1 MRWLAVLA
9 LVVAGPRVALA
20 LDRDPEPTHV
30 TARLTGTSI
39 EVTAQFQLEI
49 DGSTVM
55 GLPIT
60 IPESA
65 IITRAAAT
73 TEGKRHVLDL
83 VDPDEAQKELDVY
96 WDENSPKGNHRWT
109 VRIAAMDNLALVDV
123 VSPSETSNIVLE
135 LTLEIP
141 GCFFRDRR
149 YAVMPESWF
158 SRFAAQTDEPTDDV
172 EQACAGVTSIDQR
185 RWISFATPT
194 LARRPLG
201 EARVGA
207 FAGRLPLGHEDLA
220 RVEIDLATQLSRV
233 PADLHTAIVIDHSRS
248 LSGFEVESERAVVAS
263 YMQRVPAQSRVQ
275 VIAYAREAKPL
286 LAAWMPASSARAT
299 VDREIR
305 ALAPRNGSN
314 VDAAIAEAGRWLAR
328 AKGTRRLII
337 ISDSR
342 FARRIEE
349 MTPEELRALL
359 PDKTLVHVVI
369 ATASSPGLVPTDAS
383 EETLGLAALTEG
395 IAVTA
400 GVDENAKTPL
410 DATMLVRPIQLDRVK
425 IQGRGWQQLDLSNST
440 CPAEGDALAEG
451 EACTWWGKGTS
462 VASAITVEAFLW
474 GHKITRTL
482 VPDATASRHVA
493 RELSIGE
500 HFFDEDLRKRIDR
513 AAFAVNDAWS
523 LMASWGGAA
532 GLSEGG
538 GFGFGR
544 TGSGGSCCGSSTDT
558 IGFSTGARR
567 PPLDLEPQLAPIVER
582 CNVKTPLTI
591 YVETSLEEIVGVEIT
606 ANNETDAIRRCVE
619 EGVWNLALAIPNAP
633 WSASTTTHFNDT

>member
-9 LVVAGPRVALA
+9 LLVAGPRVALA
-20 LDRDPEPTHV
+20 LDSDPEPTHV

-39 EVTAQFQLEI
+39 EVTAQFQLDI

-60 IPESA
+60 IPDSA
-65 IITRAAAT
+65 IITRAVVT
-73 TEGKRHVLDL
+73 TEGKRHVLALADA
-83 VDPDEAQKELDVY
+83 DDAQKELDVY

-109 VRIAAMDNLALVDV
+109 VRLTGSQTLALVDV
-123 VSPSETSNIVLE
+123 VSPNATSNIVLE
-135 LTLEIP
+135 LTLEMA

-149 YAVMPESWF
+149 YALLPESWF
-158 SRFAAQTDEPTDDV
+158 SRFAAQTDEPPDDV
-172 EQACAGVTSIDQR
+172 EDACARSVSTDQHE
-185 RWISFATPT
+185 WISFAAPT
-194 LARRPLG
+194 LAHRPLG

-207 FAGRLPLGHEDLA
+207 FAGRLPLGHEDFA
-220 RVEIDLATQLSRV
+220 RVELDLASELTRV
-233 PADLHTAIVIDHSRS
+233 PPDLHTAIVIDHSRS

-263 YMQRVPAQSRVQ
+263 YMQRVPAQSRIQ
-275 VIAYAREAKPL
+275 VIAYARDVKPL

-328 AKGTRRLII
+328 IKGTRRLII

-342 FARRIEE
+342 FANRIEQ
-349 MTPEELRALL
+349 MAPEELRALL

-369 ATASSPGLVPTDAS
+369 ATASSPGLIPTDAS

-400 GVDENAKTPL
+400 GVDENAKTSL
-410 DATMLVRPIQLDRVK
+410 DATMLVRPINLDRVK
-425 IQGRGWQQLDLSNST
+425 IGGRGWAQLDLSNST
-440 CPAEGDALAEG
+440 CPAEGDALGEG
-451 EACTWWGKGTS
+451 HACTWWGKGTS

-482 VPDATASRHVA
+482 VPDATASRHIA
-493 RELSIGE
+493 RELSVGE
-500 HFFDEDLRKRIDR
+500 HFFEDDLRKRIDR
-513 AAFAVNDAWS
+513 AAFAVNDVWS
-523 LMASWGGAA
+523 LVASWGGPP

-544 TGSGGSCCGSSTDT
+544 SGSGGSCCGSSSDSVS
-558 IGFSTGARR
+558 FRTGTVR
-567 PPLDLEPQLAPIVER
+567 PRLDLKPQLAPIVER

-591 YVETSLEEIVGVEIT
+591 YVETSLEEIVGVTIT
-606 ANNETDAIRRCVE
+606 AENETAATRSCVE
-619 EGVWNLALAIPNAP
+619 EGVWDLALAIPNAP
-633 WSASTTTHFNDT
+633 WSSSATAQFP